1 MQRVR
6 STVAVLAGFLAFL
19 TGPTQVMAQ
28 SGSTTD
34 RRPIPYSVVPP
45 VDFQR
50 AIERGT
56 RTATGEPGP
65 NYWQQW
71 ADYQIDARLN
81 PQEKRVEGTVRI
93 TYFNH
98 SPDSLN
104 PVYVHLH
111 QNVHAEGAMRNR
123 PVEVT
128 GGVELR
134 RVRARGLTLSHG
146 PGYRVQGTTLSVSLP
161 TALHPNDSLDL
172 EIDWAFTVPQSGMG
186 RMGWSRDNFFF
197 VAYWYP
203 QMAVYDDVV
212 GWHLDPYLGASEFYV
227 GFGNYDLSVTAPPGW
242 LIMAT
247 GALQNREEVLPQT
260 IVERLAQAEASDAV
274 VPVITAQ
281 DLAAG
286 SATRPGENGSLTWRF
301 HSDSVRDVAFS
312 ATSQSLWD
320 AARTPVGDRNG
331 DGDTDYSRV
340 DAIYRATAPKW
351 QQAARYAQHSIDFLS
366 RFTGFSYPWPHM
378 SGVEGADIIGGGM
391 EFPMMTLIGDYN
403 RSSDSALYYVT
414 AHEFAHM
421 WVPMVVNVDERRHAW
436 MDEGTTSFN
445 ENQARKEFF
454 PGYNHD
460 LPDQQSYLSIAR
472 AEREGE
478 MMRWTDFHYDGM
490 ARGIAGY
497 SKPASLLVA
506 LRGLLG
512 EETFLRAYRSYI
524 VTWAYH
530 NPKPWDFFNAIERE
544 AGLDL
549 DWFWRSWYYE
559 TWLLDQAIASV
570 SSTVDGTRIVVED
583 LGNVPMP
590 ARLAITLDSGEV
602 LRREIAVET
611 WLSGARTAELMIPS
625 GSAVTQVEIDPEH
638 FFPDADRGNN
648 GWRRRT

>member
-6 STVAVLAGFLAFL
+6 FAAAAVGLLALL
-19 TGPTQVMAQ
+19 TGPRPVLAQ
-28 SGSTTD
+28 SAPPSSG
-34 RRPIPYSVVPP
+34 RPIPYPVVPP
-45 VDFQR
+45 GDFQR
-50 AIERGT
+50 AIEAGT
-56 RTATGEPGP
+56 RTATGEPGSS
-65 NYWQQW
+65 YWQQW
-71 ADYQIDARLN
+71 ANYRIDARLL
-81 PQEKRVEGTVRI
+81 PQEKRVEGTVSIR
-93 TYFNH
+93 YFNH

-111 QNVHAEGAMRNR
+111 QNVHAEGAIRNE

-134 RVRARGLTLSHG
+134 RVRARGLTLSAG
-146 PGYRVQGTTLSVSLP
+146 PGYRVRGTILAVALP
-161 TALHPNDSLDL
+161 TALGPGDSLDL

-186 RMGWSRDNFFF
+186 RMGWSRDNLFF

-212 GWHLDPYLGASEFYV
+212 GWHLDPYLGNAEFYA
-227 GFGNYDLSVTAPPGW
+227 GFGNYDLSVTAPSGW
-242 LIMAT
+242 LVMGT
-247 GALQNREEVLPQT
+247 GRLENREEVLPET
-260 IVERLAQAEASDAV
+260 IGERLAQAEASDQV
-274 VPVITAQ
+274 LPVITAE

-286 SATRPGENGSLTWRF
+286 TATLPGENGTLTWRF

-320 AARTPVGDRNG
+320 AARTPVGDRDG
-331 DGDTDYSRV
+331 DGNVDYSRV

-366 RFTGFSYPWPHM
+366 RFTGFPYPWPHM
-378 SGVEGADIIGGGM
+378 SGVEGAEIIGGGM
-391 EFPMMTLIGDYN
+391 EFPMMTLIGAYN

-454 PGYNHD
+454 PGFDHD
-460 LPDQQSYLSIAR
+460 EPDRRSYLSVAR
-472 AEREGE
+472 AEREGD
-478 MMRWTDFHYDGM
+478 MMRWTDYHYDGM

-497 SKPASLLVA
+497 QKPASLLAA

-512 EETFLRAYRSYI
+512 EETFLRAYRGYI
-524 VTWAYH
+524 ATWAYR
-530 NPKPWDFFNAIERE
+530 NPKPWDFFNAVERE
-544 AGLDL
+544 AGQGL

-559 TWLLDQAIASV
+559 TWLLDQSITSV

-583 LGNVPMP
+583 RGNVPMP
-590 ARLAITLDSGEV
+590 VRLAITLESGEM
-602 LRREIAVET
+602 LRREIGVET
-611 WLSGARTAELMIPS
+611 WLAGARTAEVMIPS
-625 GSAVTQVEIDPEH
+625 GSSVTQVEIDPEH
-638 FFPDADRGNN
+638 FFPDADRSNN